1 MSSFQGRPDKREV
14 PLEYLVLPCR
24 PMRVA
29 WSRSVATRVFRR
41 AKKKAA
47 AKRGS
52 LGRMRSYSRGT
63 DSGLR
68 EREGANFREF
78 GFTVGSKI
86 VNRWFCFLVRWQYYT
101 SMWKDTS
108 QLGHYYKNIKGLGCA
123 QRDCVH
129 AQTISI

>member
-1 MSSFQGRPDKREV
+1 MSSFQGCPDKREV

-29 WSRSVATRVFRR
+29 WSRSLATRVFRR

-68 EREGANFREF
+68 ERERGQIFVNLGSLSALKLLIG
-78 GFTVGSKI
+78 GFA
-86 VNRWFCFLVRWQYYT
+86 F
-101 SMWKDTS
+101 
-108 QLGHYYKNIKGLGCA
+108 
-123 QRDCVH
+123 
-129 AQTISI
+129 